1 MPGIRLPQVLGAL
14 RAPRYRRYFMGQ
26 AVSILGTW
34 VQTVAMSWLVYRLT
48 GSAALLGVTA
58 FMAQAPQ
65 LLVSPMAGL
74 LIDRFDRRRLFLAVQ
89 AAMIVQAAAL
99 AALTALDLASPAL
112 LVALAGLFGLLNS
125 IDTPLRQTMLGR
137 LVDDPALLRNAIAL
151 NASLFN
157 SARFVGPPL
166 AGAILTATSESW
178 CFAINA
184 ASFLGVA
191 LAVWR
196 LPPSPPAPFRAG
208 LAEAFREGFDFA
220 RRHVVVRSLLAG
232 LAALNLTGSAYV
244 VLMPVLAKETFGGD
258 AATLGMLL
266 GASGAGALSA
276 TMLVASR
283 RGLQQILSLIMA
295 GWGVSA
301 VGLFALAFAPGPQA
315 AMAAAFAL
323 GVGISSVN
331 VSTNAVLQSVTP
343 DRIRGRVISY
353 FTALRFGMDALGGLA
368 AGWGAAMAGVQG
380 VLALAAALV
389 LLGAAGMAWRLGDVR
404 RAASNQGE

>member
-1 MPGIRLPQVLGAL
+1 MPGIKLPAVFGAL

-65 LLVSPMAGL
+65 LLVSPLAGL
-74 LIDRFDRRRLFLAVQ
+74 LIDRFDRRRLFLTVQ
-89 AAMIVQAAAL
+89 ALMIAQAAGL
-99 AALTALDLASPAL
+99 ATLTALDLASPAL
-112 LVALAGLFGLLNS
+112 LVTLAGLFGLLNS

-184 ASFLGVA
+184 VSFLGVA

-196 LPPSPPAPFRAG
+196 LPPSPPAPTRAG

-220 RRHVVVRSLLAG
+220 RGHVTVRGLLGG
-232 LAALNLTGSAYV
+232 LAMLNLTGSAYV
-244 VLMPVLAKETFGGD
+244 VLMPVLAKESFGGD
-258 AATLGMLL
+258 AATLGLLL

-276 TMLVASR
+276 TMLVATR
-283 RGLQQILSLIMA
+283 RGLPQTLSLILA
-295 GWGVSA
+295 GWGMSA
-301 VGLFALAFAPGPQA
+301 AGLFALAFAPGLWA
-315 AMAAAFAL
+315 AMAAAFCL
-323 GVGISSVN
+323 GVGVSSVN

-368 AGWGAAMAGVQG
+368 AGWGAAAAGVQG
-380 VLALAAALV
+380 VLAVDASLV
-389 LLGAAGMAWRLGDVR
+389 LLGAGWVTWRLGDVR
-404 RAASNQGE
+404 RAALER